1 MRLSATDVSHRY
13 GRSQHPV
20 LQEISLEVKLGE
32 KIAVMGPSGSG
43 KTTLLAI
50 LGGMLKPTSGHVD
63 IATDKT
69 TDAVADYV
77 AWVLQTTNVLPDRST
92 LDNVIIGGFSAG
104 LRREAAASQASLAL
118 ASVGLSAVASRP
130 VRQLSGGE
138 VQRVAAARAITSG
151 RPFIL
156 ADEPTG
162 QLDQA
167 TSVPVLD
174 ALLAHSAD
182 RAVVVVTHDP
192 AVADRCDRVY
202 RLENAR
208 LAQE

>member
-1 MRLSATDVSHRY
+1 V
-13 GRSQHPV
+13 
-20 LQEISLEVKLGE
+20 
-32 KIAVMGPSGSG
+32 AVMGPSGSG

-50 LGGMLKPTSGHVD
+50 LGGMLKPTHGRAAIHVD
-63 IATDKT
+63 DDRTLSPGG
-69 TDAVADYV
+69 YV
-77 AWVLQTTNVLPDRST
+77 AWVLQTSNILPDRST
-92 LDNVIIGGFSAG
+92 LDNVTIGAFAAG
-104 LRREAAASQASLAL
+104 QRRPAATREAGHAL
-118 ASVGLSAVASRP
+118 GLVGLSSLATRP

-138 VQRVAAARAITSG
+138 VQRVATARAIVSR

-174 ALLAHSAD
+174 ALLADSES
-182 RAVVVVTHDP
+182 RGVVVVTHDP
-192 AVADRCDRVY
+192 AVAQRCDRIY

-208 LAQE
+208 LVTA